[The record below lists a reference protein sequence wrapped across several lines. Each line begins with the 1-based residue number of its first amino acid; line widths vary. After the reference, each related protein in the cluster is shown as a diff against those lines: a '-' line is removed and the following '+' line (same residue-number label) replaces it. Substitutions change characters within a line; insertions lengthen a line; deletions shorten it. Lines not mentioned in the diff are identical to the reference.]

1 MLTCLSSQ
9 AVSQQ
14 NCKLRIVKPQ
24 VNVKTKQK
32 NVGAKITSWKIQ
44 QKNCNLL
51 FWISLQYRQNL
62 KSQYVWFYMSSSTSS
77 NFWQKPLSKADQRN
91 DKKEYFLLVLSSR
104 KQAKPHSG
112 IQGEVI
118 AHESWVYIIYCLRS
132 RPGSPNVTCPS
143 FCLFVRRKIEK
154 EWPSNWVTE
163 WQSDRVTEWPSKQMT
178 GWQAGVVLVLH
189 FKKSTS

>member
-1 MLTCLSSQ
+1 M
-9 AVSQQ
+9 
-14 NCKLRIVKPQ
+14 
-24 VNVKTKQK
+24 
-32 NVGAKITSWKIQ
+32 
-44 QKNCNLL
+44 L
-51 FWISLQYRQNL
+51 FWIFSYRQF
-62 KSQYVWFYMSSSTSS
+62 KISKDVWFYVSSSTSS

-143 FCLFVRRKIEK
+143 FCLFVCRNIE
-154 EWPSNWVTE
+154 NRVTE
-163 WQSDRVTEWPSKQMT
+163 WPCDRVTEWPSDQVT
-178 GWQAGVVLVLH
+178 GSFADDWPDGIFYHLLFSVHETIVELPKVAIKVIVFQNIIYFIH
-189 FKKSTS
+189 I